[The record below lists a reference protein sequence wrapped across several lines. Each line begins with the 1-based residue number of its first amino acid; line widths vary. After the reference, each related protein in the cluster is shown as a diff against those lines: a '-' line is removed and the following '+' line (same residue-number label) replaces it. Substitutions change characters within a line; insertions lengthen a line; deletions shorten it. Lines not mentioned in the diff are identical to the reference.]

1 MAPHTCEFLAPKPE
15 LALRLIP
22 AQLTFRLRSRICVVL
37 PDVAVS
43 ISVYEPAGVPTGGGG
58 GGGGGGD
65 DIAEPPP
72 QPLTKIIPSTAA
84 ASAAREYARR
94 RDPARFALIPRISKS
109 SAAKTKR
116 SKSCGG
122 RKRGAF

>member
-1 MAPHTCEFLAPKPE
+1 MAPHTCEFLAPKPQ
-15 LALRLIP
+15 LVFRLIP
-22 AQLTFRLRSRICVVL
+22 AQLIFRLRSRFCVVL

-65 DIAEPPP
+65 IAEPPP

-84 ASAAREYARR
+84 ASAAREYARP
-94 RDPARFALIPRISKS
+94 RDPPKFAFVPRINRS
-109 SAAKTKR
+109 SATNKKR
-116 SKSCGG
+116 T
-122 RKRGAF
+122 